1 MKAKA
6 SNFFNNLGLRSH
18 RFIRTEDDFFMDR
31 NFKFTR
37 IEDNGKEII
46 TTSSEQ
52 KILPFV
58 WAMKARTPGDLE
70 EDTKSLK
77 MIAMDE
83 QDNLIDAT
91 ALMDGFDNYA
101 YNEDL
106 DLLIRKH

>member
-6 SNFFNNLGLRSH
+6 SDFFNNLGLRSH
-18 RFIRTEDDFFMDR
+18 RFIRTEDDFFMD
-31 NFKFTR
+31 KITR
-37 IEDNGKEII
+37 IEINGKEII
-46 TTSSEQ
+46 PTSSEL
-52 KILPFV
+52 KILPVV
-58 WAMKARTPGDLE
+58 WAMKARTPENLE
-70 EDTKSLK
+70 EDTESLK

-91 ALMDGFDNYA
+91 ALMDGFENYA

>member
-1 MKAKA
+1 
-6 SNFFNNLGLRSH
+6 
-18 RFIRTEDDFFMDR
+18 MDR

-37 IEDNGKEII
+37 IEDNRKEII

-77 MIAMDE
+77 TIAMDE
-83 QDNLIDAT
+83 QDSLIDAT
-91 ALMDGFDNYA
+91 SLMDGLENYA
-101 YNEDL
+101 YNEDF
-106 DLLIRKH
+106 DLLI

>member
-1 MKAKA
+1 
-6 SNFFNNLGLRSH
+6 
-18 RFIRTEDDFFMDR
+18 MDR

-46 TTSSEQ
+46 TTNSEQ

-58 WAMKARTPGDLE
+58 WAMKARTPGDLQ
-70 EDTKSLK
+70 EDIESLK

-91 ALMDGFDNYA
+91 ALMDGFKNYA
-101 YNEDL
+101 YN